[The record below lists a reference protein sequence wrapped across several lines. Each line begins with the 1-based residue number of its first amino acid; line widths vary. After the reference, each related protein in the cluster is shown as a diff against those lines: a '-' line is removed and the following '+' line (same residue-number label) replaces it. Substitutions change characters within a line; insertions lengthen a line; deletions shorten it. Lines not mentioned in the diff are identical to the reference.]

1 MEDLKIMEKAAKWFE
16 NNQTKSVFVYTALVA
31 GFTWGCF
38 FFIFDEN
45 KVKFYEAKVSRA
57 EAETKEVTA
66 RASVLS
72 ARLEFLEKDNSKL
85 TTWLEGTKNSIPYYE
100 KEIAR
105 LNEKLSTEPA
115 TPPTT
120 HPDAPLDQPQ
130 KAVAYSHTESLDA
143 GTTYRDLRTQAT
155 IGVQSLSIER
165 TARVLVNLPDRL
177 TPIEVRDAAPGTSWS
192 FMHSGKNY
200 SIALDVVDWASSKYT
215 VSVFEKI

>member
-1 MEDLKIMEKAAKWFE
+1 MGDLKIVEKTAKWFE
-16 NNQTKSVFVYTALVA
+16 ENQTKSVLVYTALVA

-38 FFIFDEN
+38 YFVFDEN

-105 LNEKLSTEPA
+105 LNERLSTEPA
-115 TPPTT
+115 TPNTT

-143 GTTYRDLRTQAT
+143 GTTYRDLRTRAM

-165 TARVLVNLPDRL
+165 TAKVIVNLPDKS
-177 TPIEVRDAAPGTSWS
+177 TPIEVKDAAPGTSWG
-192 FMHSGKNY
+192 FAHSGKNY
-200 SIALDVVDWASSKYT
+200 SLSLDVVDWVSGKYT
-215 VSVFEKI
+215 VSVFEKL